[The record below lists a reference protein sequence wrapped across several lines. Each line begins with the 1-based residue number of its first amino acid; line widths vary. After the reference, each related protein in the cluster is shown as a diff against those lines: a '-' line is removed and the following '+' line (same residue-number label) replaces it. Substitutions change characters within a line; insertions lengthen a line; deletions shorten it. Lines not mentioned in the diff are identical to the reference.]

1 MSRCSRAS
9 SDPCPSLH
17 LFSDTKA
24 DLRAHMCMCSVY
36 KIRQIK
42 CVQDQAD
49 QVRYMISAMEGTCAA
64 SSLLPKGAIQNDSQ
78 VLLRR
83 KAVDDGLQPPPLFW
97 GWQILPWRNPNIVLE
112 RLSDI
117 KEVQQ
122 ESCVPDRHEWGNTG
136 MYVQM
141 KFCELT
147 SLQDEQL
154 GQLELPFFGLQL
166 LAAEAGARWA
176 DKLLGVGVHWQ
187 ELQGPAHRIFRS
199 IQLAQACT

>member
-122 ESCVPDRHEWGNTG
+122 ESCVPDRHEWGNTCTMSVCNIG
-136 MYVQM
+136 HAESAWVQRH
-141 KFCELT
+141 
-147 SLQDEQL
+147 
-154 GQLELPFFGLQL
+154 L

-176 DKLLGVGVHWQ
+176 DKLLGVG
-187 ELQGPAHRIFRS
+187 
-199 IQLAQACT
+199 